1 MLFCANAGEMR
12 DVPDEGR
19 VNVMLKPE
27 LSRRIKFGTPLWGER
42 FLNLMHRKALTNYN
56 DGTFCWGGEGGFYVE
71 SLADQNL
78 PWAPAAQKLY
88 GGTLT
93 KEATGEG
100 TVYALFY
107 RAEWVLWMSIL
118 LCGALGALLG
128 LKKPR
133 TQAAAAMLS
142 VLGLTLFEQLFEARA
157 RYLYSYTPVYIL
169 LAAVGLW
176 ECKTRLTGRGLAATQ
191 ADAQP
196 RSAENGTAKRGLLQ
210 KF

>member
-1 MLFCANAGEMR
+1 
-12 DVPDEGR
+12 
-19 VNVMLKPE
+19 MLKPE

-93 KEATGEG
+93 QEATGEG

-169 LAAVGLW
+169 LAAMGLL
-176 ECKTRLTGRGLAATQ
+176 ECKNRLTGRGLAATQ
-191 ADAQP
+191 ADART
-196 RSAENGTAKRGLLQ
+196 RSAENGTAKRWLPQ